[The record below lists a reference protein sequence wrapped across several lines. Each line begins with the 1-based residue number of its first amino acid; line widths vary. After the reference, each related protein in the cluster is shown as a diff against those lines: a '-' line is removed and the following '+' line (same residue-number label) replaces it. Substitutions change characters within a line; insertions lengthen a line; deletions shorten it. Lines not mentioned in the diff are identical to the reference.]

1 MPRGI
6 LLARCLLLTGLMLLT
21 ERLALAQGTIDFKNT
36 AIVSGSPMVNAPV
49 ICQDGT
55 RAAGTAFR
63 AALYAGAPGT
73 TPDQLRMIG
82 LATGFSTAP
91 AGAGFFLGG
100 TRTLNENGV
109 NITPGA
115 PVTLQVRAW
124 VVASGSTWET
134 ATQRGQ
140 SDTFTVTS
148 GGAGVP
154 AGPPSLMV
162 GLTSFSVV
170 PEPSTIALGIIGGLG
185 TLFLVRRRK

>member
-1 MPRGI
+1 MKRLI
-6 LLARCLLLTGLMLLT
+6 LTAG
-21 ERLALAQGTIDFKNT
+21 LALAAVSGFSQGTIDFKNT
-36 AIVSGSPMVNAPV
+36 AIVSGSPVVNAPV
-49 ICQDGT
+49 FQADGVT
-55 RAAGTAFR
+55 RAAGTSFR
-63 AALYAGAPGT
+63 AALYAGTPGT
-73 TPDQLRMIG
+73 AADQLRMIG
-82 LATGFSTAP
+82 AAVGFSTAP
-91 AGAGFFLGG
+91 TGAGFFLGG

-109 NITPGA
+109 TILPGA
-115 PVTLQVRAW
+115 SATLQVRAW
-124 VVASGSTWET
+124 AVASGSTWET